1 MHLPRFRRT
10 SGAAAALV
18 ALTAL
23 LALPLLSQ
31 SPRSREQAL
40 EEIRA
45 EMRRLEGELEQARRR
60 QTSLEDRLESTRL
73 ELALQGKRV
82 EEAVAARELAGER
95 LAQSQADVEAL
106 AAAVAEARE
115 LLSKRLSSLYRLG
128 RHGQL
133 RLLLS
138 IDPGD
143 DLLPAV
149 RLLRFLVRRDARVVD
164 RYTQAREHL
173 EAERRVLVERRRESE
188 RWASEET
195 GRRDDLAGVE
205 RRLTSLLA
213 RAEEERRRLAVAA
226 EDLERRERRLTELMV
241 SLERLTGDEALAGGT
256 PIQEYRGVLDWPADG
271 RVTARFGPRLDPRYG
286 TRTPHN
292 GIELEV
298 AAGGRVRAVFP
309 GKVLFAAPLSGYGP
323 TVVMLH
329 PGRGFTLYAGLD
341 QLLVASEDVLSLGDP
356 VGVAGRTLYFEIR
369 IDNRPR
375 DPLDW
380 LR

>member
-1 MHLPRFRRT
+1 MRSPV
-10 SGAAAALV
+10 SKPVAAAG
-18 ALTAL
+18 AL
-23 LALPLLSQ
+23 LALAALLAALPLWSQ
-31 SPRSREQAL
+31 GPRSREAVL
-40 EEIRA
+40 AEIRS

-73 ELALQGKRV
+73 ELALQGKRL

-95 LAQSQADVEAL
+95 VAQSREDVEAL

-115 LLSKRLSSLYRLG
+115 LLSRRLSSLYRLG

-138 IDPGD
+138 IDPDD

-149 RLLRFLVRRDARVVD
+149 RMLRFLVRRDARVVE
-164 RYTQAREHL
+164 RYTEAREHL
-173 EAERRVLVERRRESE
+173 EAERRVLLERQRESE
-188 RWASEET
+188 RWAREET
-195 GRRDDLAGVE
+195 GRRDGLAGIE
-205 RRLTSLLA
+205 RRLSRLLA
-213 RAEEERRRLAVAA
+213 QAEEERRRLAVAA

-241 SLERLTGDEALAGGT
+241 SLERLSGDEALAGGT

-286 TRTPHN
+286 TQTPHN
-292 GIELEV
+292 GIELGVEP
-298 AAGGRVRAVFP
+298 GSRVRAVFP

-341 QLLVASEDVLSLGDP
+341 RLLVASEDVVSLGDP

>member
-1 MHLPRFRRT
+1 MRSPV
-10 SGAAAALV
+10 SKPVAAAG
-18 ALTAL
+18 AL
-23 LALPLLSQ
+23 LALAALLAALPLWSQ
-31 SPRSREQAL
+31 GPRSREAVL
-40 EEIRA
+40 AEIRS

-60 QTSLEDRLESTRL
+60 RTGLEDRLESTRL
-73 ELALQGKRV
+73 ELALQGKRL

-95 LAQSQADVEAL
+95 VAQSREDVEAL
-106 AAAVAEARE
+106 AAAVAQARD
-115 LLSKRLSSLYRLG
+115 LLSRRLSSLYRLG

-138 IDPGD
+138 IDPDD

-149 RLLRFLVRRDARVVD
+149 RMLRFLVRRDARVVE
-164 RYTQAREHL
+164 RYTEAREHL
-173 EAERRVLVERRRESE
+173 EAERRVLLERQRESE
-188 RWASEET
+188 RWAREET
-195 GRRDDLAGVE
+195 GRRDELAGIE
-205 RRLTSLLA
+205 RRLSRLLVQ
-213 RAEEERRRLAVAA
+213 AEEERRRLAVAA

-241 SLERLTGDEALAGGT
+241 SLERLSGDEALAGGT

-292 GIELEV
+292 GIELGVEP
-298 AAGGRVRAVFP
+298 GSRVRAVFP

-341 QLLVASEDVLSLGDP
+341 RLLVASEDVVSLGDP